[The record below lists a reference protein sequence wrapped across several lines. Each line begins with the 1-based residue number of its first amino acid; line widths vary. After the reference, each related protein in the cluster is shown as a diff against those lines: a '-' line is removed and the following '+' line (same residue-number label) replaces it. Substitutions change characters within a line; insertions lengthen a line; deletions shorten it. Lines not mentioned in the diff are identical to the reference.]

1 MEPMKPCTRRTF
13 LAGAATLAA
22 PSVVRAQSSQEIV
35 IGLPSTSLGSAM
47 PRLSHEMGLFARNGL
62 RTRLTVLES
71 ASVSTAALISGAV
84 QQTQAGPGEQIAAQA
99 RGQKVVCIGVAYS
112 GFSQS
117 LVLSKV
123 AAKKTGVAPEA
134 TLAVKLKALQ
144 GLTIAT
150 TSATASPTFALRRA
164 AANFGVDVRFTY
176 MTQPTFAAALERGAI
191 DGFIGSAPFST
202 MSIAKGLGVMWAN
215 GPGLEFPDAAAPANS
230 GLLLVMRDYAQAN
243 PEVISKFV
251 ASYTQ
256 FAEMVMKQPDDV
268 KAFVARLFP
277 DLDAATLDLF
287 YASESSS
294 WAFRPVTVAEMAHEL
309 RFIKE
314 SGVPIPN
321 LDAINPKELIW
332 P

>member
-1 MEPMKPCTRRTF
+1 MTPRTRRTF
-13 LAGAATLAA
+13 LAGVAALAA
-22 PSVVRAQSSQEIV
+22 PSVARAQLSQEIV

-71 ASVSTAALISGAV
+71 ASVSTGALISGAV
-84 QQTQAGPGEQIAAQA
+84 QLTQAGSGEQIAAQA
-99 RGQKVVCIGVAYS
+99 KGQTVVCIGVAYA

-123 AAKKTGVAPEA
+123 SAKKTGVAPQA
-134 TLAVKLKALQ
+134 PLADKLKALQ

-215 GPGLEFPDAAAPANS
+215 GPGREFPNEAAPANS
-230 GLLLVMRDYAQAN
+230 GLLLVMRDFAKAN
-243 PEVISKFV
+243 PEVVGRLVTSF
-251 ASYTQ
+251 TQ
-256 FAEMVMKQPDDV
+256 FAEMVVKQPDDV
-268 KAFVARLFP
+268 KAVVARLFP
-277 DLDAATLDLF
+277 DLDAATLNLF
-287 YASESSS
+287 YALESSS
-294 WAFRPVTVAEMAHEL
+294 WAFRPVTVAEMAHDL
-309 RFIKE
+309 RFIRE

-321 LDAINPKELIW
+321 LDTIDPKELIW

>member
-1 MEPMKPCTRRTF
+1 MKAHTRRTC
-13 LAGAATLAA
+13 LAGAAAMLAA
-22 PSVVRAQSSQEIV
+22 PSIVRAQGSPEVV
-35 IGLPSTSLGSAM
+35 IGLPSTSLGAAM
-47 PRLSHEMGLFARNGL
+47 PRLSHEMGLFAKNGL

-84 QQTQAGPGEQIAAQA
+84 QLTQAGPGEQIAAQA
-99 RGQKVVCIGVAYS
+99 KGQKVVCIGVAYS

-117 LVLSKV
+117 LVLSTA
-123 AAKKTGVAPEA
+123 AAKKTGLAPQA
-134 TLAVKLKALQ
+134 PLAEKLKALQ

-164 AANFGVDVRFTY
+164 AAKFGVDVRFTY

-202 MSIAKGLGVMWAN
+202 MSIARGGGVMWAN
-215 GPGLEFPDAAAPANS
+215 GPGREFPDEAAPANS

-243 PEVISKFV
+243 PEVIGKLV
-251 ASYTQ
+251 ASCTQ
-256 FAEMVMKQPDDV
+256 FAEMVVKQPDEM
-268 KAFVARLFP
+268 KAVVAKYFP
-277 DLDAATLDLF
+277 DLDRATLDLF
-287 YASESSS
+287 YASETSS

-309 RFIKE
+309 HFIKE

-321 LDAINPKELIW
+321 LDQIEPKALIW